1 MHSIHIRLSFLL
13 LMHAFVSATP
23 IAIRQAAINQ
33 GSSMIAA
40 RRIYPGDPANHH
52 GQASTLN
59 VHHSALRT
67 RSDIVNSSGSDG
79 NFAGKVVIAQ
89 PDGGNNPQ
97 GQDIA
102 QAGSSSSSGSSSA
115 RVGAP
120 STGQTYTGTVSGVT
134 PIQGTGNDTG
144 RTAGQVTVG
153 NDVEVTVVLGG
164 GTSEPTNPSGS
175 QGDNAN
181 NGSKSGD
188 ASTGSTNGSTNPN
201 GGAQGNNGQGSGESA
216 NTGANSSDASSTGS
230 NDGGSGSPSP
240 SGSQPQSAQ
249 PCFEHR
255 KQQWKWRFCPAR
267 HTTTAGSGQMEA
279 VARRTVHNL
288 KTHNP
293 PQKPETTIKVV
304 VLLRRAAHNQRTLE
318 IAQMEQEIPAIPAT
332 GAVHRQEEMAPRL
345 MALLMVRTI
354 LIVWLEGGVM
364 MVVIYSTWLWMQ
376 VMGRIAH
383 MGKLLVIS

>member
-23 IAIRQAAINQ
+23 IAIRQ

-79 NFAGKVVIAQ
+79 NFA
-89 PDGGNNPQ
+89 
-97 GQDIA
+97 
-102 QAGSSSSSGSSSA
+102 AGSSSSSGSSSA

-175 QGDNAN
+175 QGDN
-181 NGSKSGD
+181 GSKSGD

-216 NTGANSSDASSTGS
+216 NTV
-230 NDGGSGSPSP
+230 
-240 SGSQPQSAQ
+240 
-249 PCFEHR
+249 
-255 KQQWKWRFCPAR
+255 AR
-267 HTTTAGSGQMEA
+267 PRQAAHNLKVHSLLRAPKTTMEVAVLPRPTHNHSRPRTPRTTMEA

-293 PQKPETTIKVV
+293 PQKPETTIKAV

-318 IAQMEQEIPAIPAT
+318 IAQMEQEIPTIPAT

-345 MALLMVRTI
+345 MVLLMVRTI
-354 LIVWLEGGVM
+354 LTVWLEGGVM
-364 MVVIYSTWLWMQ
+364 MIYSTWLWMK
-376 VMGRIAH
+376 VMGWIAY
-383 MGKLLVIS
+383 MGKLLVVSSFFFLRYSYNATTI